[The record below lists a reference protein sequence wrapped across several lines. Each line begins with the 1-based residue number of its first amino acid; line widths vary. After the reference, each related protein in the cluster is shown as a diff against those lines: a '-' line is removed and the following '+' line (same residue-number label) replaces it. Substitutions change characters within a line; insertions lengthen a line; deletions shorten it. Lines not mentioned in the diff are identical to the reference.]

1 MPCPLLSAPFGFYA
15 KAERS
20 RHLISNALLGHHR
33 KIHLVRLD
41 PGVDPFRQGRN
52 LRSAALPS
60 PSAWGGPRAAP
71 TRGCARRR
79 ALGSAGADSEQAR
92 QKRTNLSRQ
101 ISAELR

>member
-60 PSAWGGPRAAP
+60 PSAWGGPGAAR
-71 TRGCARRR
+71 TRGCDEEASPWVRWGDLRR
-79 ALGSAGADSEQAR
+79 
-92 QKRTNLSRQ
+92 SREMQ
-101 ISAELR
+101 LAPRLAF